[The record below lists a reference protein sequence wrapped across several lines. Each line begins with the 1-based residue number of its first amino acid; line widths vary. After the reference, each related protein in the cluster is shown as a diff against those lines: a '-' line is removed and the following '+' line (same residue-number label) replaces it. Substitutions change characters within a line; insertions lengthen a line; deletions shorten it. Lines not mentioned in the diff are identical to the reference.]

1 MEDVTRLSGWLVLE
15 LAGGPGGGT
24 GFTGGG
30 RVFQVYQ
37 SKNNMLLLQ
46 RREETMGANLAL
58 SAADFEKEVLQSDVP
73 VLVDFWATW
82 CRPCVA
88 IAPFVEEV
96 ATELAGKAKVFKVDV
111 DANGELAQ
119 TYGIM
124 SIPALV
130 VFKGGQ
136 EVDRLVGAGPK
147 ETIKQLVEKH
157 V

>member
-1 MEDVTRLSGWLVLE
+1 
-15 LAGGPGGGT
+15 
-24 GFTGGG
+24 
-30 RVFQVYQ
+30 
-37 SKNNMLLLQ
+37 
-46 RREETMGANLAL
+46 MGANLAL

-88 IAPFVEEV
+88 IAPSVEEV
-96 ATELAGKAKVFKVDV
+96 ATEMSGKAKVFKVDV
-111 DANGELAQ
+111 DSNGELAQ

-147 ETIKQLVEKH
+147 EMIKQLIEKH